1 MSAPLVRI
9 EGLHF
14 AYPAVRAG
22 MPSAPALRDIHL
34 TIATGECVAIMGA
47 SGAGKTTLCLALNG
61 LAPQSTGGTFR
72 GNVWVNGHNTRATPV
87 AALATQVGLVFQEA
101 ENQLCTMSV
110 EDEVAFGLE
119 NLGLPVDEIERRI
132 TWALEVVGLNH
143 LRRHPPAQLSGG
155 QQQRLA
161 LAAVLAMQPA
171 LLVLD
176 EPTGGLD
183 PIGRR
188 GVLEVIAALQR
199 QGATIIMATQDA
211 EAAAALADRI
221 VVLDA
226 GAIALEGTPRA
237 VFGQVARLRELGVAV
252 PQLCELSDL
261 LGSATPWLTL
271 AEAVQGLQAGLLA
284 PTRPLWERGPG
295 GAGISPTLA
304 LPNEGGGSREE
315 RGTTPPRRAWARQ
328 PGAEGGMVRFEDVWY
343 RYASGVQALRAIDL
357 RMDAGDYIALI
368 GANGSGKST
377 LARHISGLLRPQT
390 GCVIVLGKDT
400 RHIPPGAL
408 ARHVGYVFQNPD
420 HQIFAPTVW
429 EEVAF
434 GPRNLGWDA
443 AMVRRRVAEA
453 LERFQLSHL
462 AEVPPA
468 TLSFG
473 GRRLVTLASVDAMQP
488 QVLVLDEPT
497 TGLDRAL
504 SECLMAWVAEC
515 HAAGRTLVFITHDM
529 PRAVLAPRCV
539 VLQDGAVALD
549 APTGEAF
556 VQVDALARAG
566 LAPPPIVEL
575 GLRLGLQP
583 LPLTVPD
590 FCGTVK
596 RDGAYA
602 AP

>member
-14 AYPAVRAG
+14 AYPSVRVG
-22 MPSAPALRDIHL
+22 RVNPPALRDVHL
-34 TIATGECVAIMGA
+34 TVEAGECVALMGA

-61 LAPQSTGGTFR
+61 LVPQSTGGTFR
-72 GNVWVNGHNTRATPV
+72 GNVWVNGHNTRTTPV

-171 LLVLD
+171 ILVLD

-183 PIGRR
+183 PLGRR

-211 EAAAALADRI
+211 EAVAALADRV
-221 VVLDA
+221 VVLQE

-252 PQLCELSDL
+252 PQLCELSAL
-261 LGSATPWLTL
+261 LGSTTPWLTL
-271 AEAVQGLQAGLLA
+271 AEAAQGLRAGGWLERRIASPLA
-284 PTRPLWERGPG
+284 PPLPQRIGANDHSPLRGTG
-295 GAGISPTLA
+295 GAGNLA
-304 LPNEGGGSREE
+304 TPNRE
-315 RGTTPPRRAWARQ
+315 AA
-328 PGAEGGMVRFEDVWY
+328 MVRFEDVWY

-357 RMDAGDYIALI
+357 RLDAGEYIALL
-368 GANGSGKST
+368 GANGCGKST
-377 LARHISGLLRPQT
+377 LARHINGLLRPQT
-390 GCVIVLGKDT
+390 GRVIMLGQDT
-400 RHIPPGAL
+400 HQTPPGAL
-408 ARHVGYVFQNPD
+408 AHYVGYVFQNPD

-434 GPRNLGWDA
+434 GPRNLSWDA
-443 AMVRRRVAEA
+443 ATVRQRVAEA

-539 VLQDGAVALD
+539 VLQEGAIALD
-549 APTGEAF
+549 APTREAF
-556 VQVDALARAG
+556 AQVDALARAG

-575 GLRLGLQP
+575 GLQLGLQP

-590 FCGTVK
+590 FCRMVK
-596 RDGAYA
+596 REGAYA
-602 AP
+602 TP

>member
-1 MSAPLVRI
+1 MPVPLVRI

-22 MPSAPALRDIHL
+22 ISGAPALRDIHL
-34 TIATGECVAIMGA
+34 TVEVGECVAIMGA

-61 LAPQSTGGTFR
+61 LVPQSTGGTFR
-72 GNVWVNGHNTRATPV
+72 GNVWVNGHNTRTEPV

-132 TWALEVVGLNH
+132 TWALEVVAMNH
-143 LRRHPPAQLSGG
+143 LRRHSPAQLSGG

-161 LAAVLAMQPA
+161 LASVLAMHPA

-199 QGATIIMATQDA
+199 QGTTIMMATQDA
-211 EAAAALADRI
+211 EAVAALANRV
-221 VVLDA
+221 VVLHE
-226 GAIALEGTPRA
+226 GAIALEGTPRE
-237 VFGQVARLRELGVAV
+237 VFGQVARLRELGVAL
-252 PQLCELSDL
+252 PQLSELSDL
-261 LGSATPWLTL
+261 LGSSTPWLTVS
-271 AEAVQGLQAGLLA
+271 EAAQALQAGFA
-284 PTRPLWERGPG
+284 PTHRVGATGRSPVGAHDDSPVARPG
-295 GAGISPTLA
+295 GEGNLTA
-304 LPNEGGGSREE
+304 PN
-315 RGTTPPRRAWARQ
+315 PDA
-328 PGAEGGMVRFEDVWY
+328 GMVRFEDVWY
-343 RYASGVQALRAIDL
+343 RYANGVQALRAIDL
-357 RMDAGDYIALI
+357 RIDAGDYIALI

-390 GCVIVLGKDT
+390 GRVTVLGQDT

-443 AMVRRRVAEA
+443 ATVRQRVAEA
-453 LERFQLSHL
+453 LERFQLAHL

-468 TLSFG
+468 TLSLG
-473 GRRLVTLASVDAMQP
+473 GRRLVTLASVHAMQP

-497 TGLDRAL
+497 SGLDRRL
-504 SECLMAWVAEC
+504 SECLIAWVREC
-515 HAAGRTLVFITHDM
+515 HQAGHAVVFITHDM
-529 PRAVLAPRCV
+529 QRAALASRCV
-539 VLQDGAVALD
+539 VLQDGGIMMD
-549 APTGEAF
+549 APVAEAF
-556 VQVDALARAG
+556 AQADALARAG
-566 LAPPPIVEL
+566 LMPPPIVEL
-575 GLRLGLQP
+575 SLRLGLQP
-583 LPLTVPD
+583 PPLTVAD
-590 FCGTVK
+590 FCHRIKQDGVMHR
-596 RDGAYA
+596 RDRRERREL
-602 AP
+602 

>member
-1 MSAPLVRI
+1 MPVPLVRI

-14 AYPAVRAG
+14 AYPAMRAG
-22 MPSAPALRDIHL
+22 MPGVPALRDIHL
-34 TIATGECVAIMGA
+34 TVEVGECVAIMGA

-61 LAPQSTGGTFR
+61 LVPQSTGGTFR
-72 GNVWVNGHNTRATPV
+72 GNVWVNGHNTRTEPV

-132 TWALEVVGLNH
+132 TWALEVVAMNH

-183 PIGRR
+183 PIGRQ

-211 EAAAALADRI
+211 EAVAALADR
-221 VVLDA
+221 VMVLHE
-226 GAIALEGTPRA
+226 GAIALEGTPRE
-237 VFGQVARLRELGVAV
+237 VFGQVARLRELGVAL
-252 PQLCELSDL
+252 PQLSELSDL
-261 LGSATPWLTL
+261 LGSATPWLTVS
-271 AEAVQGLQAGLLA
+271 EAAQALQAGLPA
-284 PTRPLWERGPG
+284 SPRPLWERKPG
-295 GAGISPTLA
+295 GEGDLIA
-304 LPNEGGGSREE
+304 PNRD
-315 RGTTPPRRAWARQ
+315 A
-328 PGAEGGMVRFEDVWY
+328 GMVRFEDVWY

-357 RMDAGDYIALI
+357 RIDAGDYIALI

-390 GCVIVLGKDT
+390 GRVIVLDKDT

-443 AMVRRRVAEA
+443 ATVRQRVAEA
-453 LERFQLSHL
+453 LERFRLAHL

-473 GRRLVTLASVDAMQP
+473 GRRLVTLASVHAMQP

-497 TGLDRAL
+497 SGLDRRL
-504 SECLMAWVAEC
+504 SECLIAWVMEC
-515 HAAGRTLVFITHDM
+515 YQAGRAVVFITHDM
-529 PRAVLAPRCV
+529 QRAALASRCV
-539 VLQDGAVALD
+539 VLQDGGIMMDTPVA
-549 APTGEAF
+549 EAF
-556 VQVDALARAG
+556 AQADALARAG
-566 LAPPPIVEL
+566 LMPPPIVEL
-575 GLRLGLQP
+575 GLRLGLRP
-583 LPLTVPD
+583 PPLTVPD
-590 FCGTVK
+590 FCRRLK
-596 RDGAYA
+596 RGGE
-602 AP
+602 